1 MAELGIVA
9 IIYDASAKARQQSA
23 AIVRLQLIFREETAK
38 RAGSCITSGNERTNF
53 PSTSRQG
60 LDPGDHFFP
69 GYTAM
74 KELTFPQHSS
84 SEVNLHLFVCF
95 WDICKHITCTCL
107 FRNNTFI
114 LHLFF

>member
-23 AIVRLQLIFREETAK
+23 AILRLQLIFREEAAK

-69 GYTAM
+69 GYTAYDW
-74 KELTFPQHSS
+74 P
-84 SEVNLHLFVCF
+84 
-95 WDICKHITCTCL
+95 
-107 FRNNTFI
+107 
-114 LHLFF
+114 